1 MKTLI
6 KGILLYTT
14 IILTIVIFCSIDSL
28 LNTNIIPIL
37 IGIDLILLF
46 LTTKIIKYEELPTL
60 LLSKW
65 FSEKGL

>member
-46 LTTKIIKYEELPTL
+46 LTTKIIKHEELPTL